1 LTVRQINYHH
11 KENQHV
17 FEDHR
22 CRRPGRRRSDP
33 RCGWLGARG
42 ATPPPHD
49 GHAGGTLEL
58 SLNQG
63 RKWETDE
70 ALRQGMTVIREAMVR
85 SLGAIHVGTFTT
97 TQYASLTRTLEDQ
110 VDGII
115 RNCRLPSEADAQLH
129 IVLAEIFEG
138 IDGLKSDKGRV
149 SSAMRVLQALNA
161 YGTHF
166 DHAGWEPIGH

>member
-1 LTVRQINYHH
+1 MSLKTTVAGALVGVALI
-11 KENQHV
+11 
-17 FEDHR
+17 
-22 CRRPGRRRSDP
+22 
-33 RCGWLGARG
+33 LGAAG
-42 ATPPPHD
+42 SAPAATPPPHD

-110 VDGII
+110 VDGIP
-115 RNCRLPSEADAQLH
+115 RPMPNCTSYWRKS
-129 IVLAEIFEG
+129 
-138 IDGLKSDKGRV
+138 LKGSTG
-149 SSAMRVLQALNA
+149 
-161 YGTHF
+161 
-166 DHAGWEPIGH
+166 